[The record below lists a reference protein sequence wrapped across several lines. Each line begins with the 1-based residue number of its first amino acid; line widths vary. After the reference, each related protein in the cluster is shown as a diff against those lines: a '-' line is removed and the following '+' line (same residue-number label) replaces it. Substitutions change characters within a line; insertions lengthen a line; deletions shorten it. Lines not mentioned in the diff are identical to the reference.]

1 MRLRDKVTVITGAGA
16 GIGRATARLAAEAGA
31 IVACLDR
38 DGAAAEAVA
47 GTLARPGLAL
57 ECDVGDEAAVA
68 AAMRAVAGR
77 LGRIDVLCANAGFGI
92 QGAVTETTE
101 ADWDAILRVNV
112 KGVAF
117 CAKHAIPIMADRI
130 AREGG
135 GGVIVNTASNIAI
148 VGIRDRA
155 AYVATKGAVDALT
168 RAMAIDHAAQGIRVN
183 AVAPGPTASSYFDSM
198 LARANDPAAFTAA
211 LAARSPMNRVA
222 QPEEIARAI
231 IFLASDDSSFMLG
244 ATLVVDGGHA
254 IW

>member
-1 MRLRDKVTVITGAGA
+1 MRLRDRVVVITGAGA
-16 GIGRATARLAAEAGA
+16 GIGRATAVLAAEEGA
-31 IVACLDR
+31 TVACLDR
-38 DGAAAEAVA
+38 DGPAAETVA
-47 GTLARPGLAL
+47 ASLARPGLAIR
-57 ECDVGDEAAVA
+57 CDVGNEAEVA
-68 AAMRAVAGR
+68 AAMRAVADR
-77 LGRIDVLCANAGFGI
+77 RGRIDVLCANAGFGI

-101 ADWDAILRVNV
+101 ADWDAIFRVNV
-112 KGVAF
+112 KGVFF
-117 CAKHAIPIMADRI
+117 CAKHAIPIMA
-130 AREGG
+130 AQG

-168 RAMAIDHAAQGIRVN
+168 RAMAIDHAGQGIRVN
-183 AVAPGPTASSYFDSM
+183 AVAPGPTASSYFEGM

-211 LAARSPMNRVA
+211 LAARSPLNRVA

-231 IFLASDDSSFMLG
+231 VFLASEDSSFMLG

>member
-1 MRLRDKVTVITGAGA
+1 MRLKDKVVVITGAGA
-16 GIGRATARLAAEAGA
+16 GIGRATALLAAGEGA
-31 IVACLDR
+31 TVACLDR

-47 GTLARPGLAL
+47 AQLARPGMAIAA
-57 ECDVGDEAAVA
+57 DVGAEAEVA
-68 AAMRAVAGR
+68 AAMRAVADR
-77 LGRIDVLCANAGFGI
+77 FGRIDVLCSNAGFGI
-92 QGAVTETTE
+92 QGAVTETSE
-101 ADWDAILRVNV
+101 EDWDAIFRVNV
-112 KGVAF
+112 KGVFF
-117 CAKHAIPIMADRI
+117 CAKHAIPIMA
-130 AREGG
+130 AKG

-198 LARANDPAAFTAA
+198 LARANDPEAFSAA

-231 IFLASDDSSFMLG
+231 VFLASEDSSFMLG